1 VLLSQTV
8 PLVNP
13 TSHPSGRLTLQGVTV
28 RVPVGGAPDAVTL
41 LHDIQLDCRPGEFVV
56 IVGPSGCGK
65 STLLNVAAGFQR
77 PTSGSVLLDGKPVVG
92 PSHNRAVVLQ
102 EHALFPWLT
111 ARQNVEFGL
120 RMLNVPPNER
130 EERTRAALAQVHL
143 SHAADR
149 LPRELSG
156 GMRQRVA
163 IARALVLR
171 PAVLLMDEP
180 FASVD
185 AQTRTLLHSQLQ
197 HLWLQLRTTVLF
209 VTHSVGEAVR
219 LADRI
224 LVMSAEPGAIR
235 RQFDIDLP
243 HPRRFDSPAIAELA
257 GKVRR
262 EINDEVARLRRLRQD
277 RDDWQP
283 DAPDDE
289 TLMHFAE
296 GI

>member
-1 VLLSQTV
+1 MTLFEQTARA
-8 PLVNP
+8 P
-13 TSHPSGRLTLQGVTV
+13 GRLTLQHVSV
-28 RVPVGGAPDAVTL
+28 RVPRRGNRHATTL
-41 LHDIQLDCRPGEFVV
+41 LQDIQLDCAPGEFVV
-56 IVGPSGCGK
+56 LVGPSGCGK
-65 STLLNVAAGFQR
+65 STLLNVAAGFHP
-77 PTSGSVLLDGKPVVG
+77 PTSGAVLLDGKPVLG
-92 PSHNRAVVLQ
+92 PSHTRAVVLQ
-102 EHALFPWLT
+102 EHALFPWLS
-111 ARQNVEFGL
+111 ARQNVAFGL
-120 RMLNVPPNER
+120 RMLDVPPQER
-130 EERTRAALAQVHL
+130 DERVRAALAQVHL

-163 IARALVLR
+163 IARALVLQ

-180 FASVD
+180 FAAVD
-185 AQTRTLLHSQLQ
+185 AQTRTLLHWQLQ
-197 HLWLQLRTTVLF
+197 ELWLRLRTTVLF

-235 RQFDIDLP
+235 RQFVIDLP

-283 DAPDDE
+283 HAPDDE
-289 TLMHFAE
+289 MLLHFAE